1 MKSKEETNALGLPI
15 AEALQLADL
24 VSYQENSIVSRTLIK
39 KASGTITLFAF
50 SAGQS
55 LSEHTVPYYAFVQ
68 VLDGEAEFVIGGKSV
83 SAASGQTVVMPA
95 GIPHSVNAV
104 KQFKMLLTMIRKE

>member
-1 MKSKEETNALGLPI
+1 MVGHMHQWIKYMKSNEKTDILGLLV
-15 AEALQLADL
+15 AEAVQLADL
-24 VSYQENSIVSRTLIK
+24 VAYQENSIVSRTLIK
-39 KASGTITLFAF
+39 KNSGTITLFAF

-95 GIPHSVNAV
+95 DIPH
-104 KQFKMLLTMIRKE
+104 